1 MSLSLTHEAL
11 LRLLRDQ
18 PEVALRLLPPAWGID
33 PEGPLRALPA
43 DLTEP
48 VPVELRADLALLLR
62 EGTAEALGL
71 VVEVQL
77 SIDPQKRWTWPCYVT
92 QLRLRH
98 RLPFALVVI
107 APSPAVAAW
116 ARAPI
121 AIGPLGSLQPWVI
134 GPEEVPAITD
144 PAVAQAA
151 PALAALSALF
161 HARGPRGAEVAG
173 AALAAT
179 SALDPRHRWVYTVFI
194 AAALGPAQRALLE
207 ALMLTRSDL
216 PAELNNLL
224 EDVLLGLVREKARA
238 EGLETGLEKGLEK
251 GLEEGLEKGLE
262 KGLRQGIQMA
272 WAARF
277 AEEPMGAAAEA
288 ALGRAPEPGLQAA
301 MHVVVT
307 APTAAEARAALLG
320 QLG

>member
-18 PEVALRLLPPAWGID
+18 PEVALSLLPPTSGID
-33 PEGPLRALPA
+33 AEGPLRALPA
-43 DLTEP
+43 DATEP

-62 EGTAEALGL
+62 EGTPTALGL

-77 SIDPQKRWTWPCYVT
+77 RIDPQKRWTWPCYVT

-134 GPEEVPAITD
+134 GPEDVPAITD
-144 PAVAQAA
+144 PAEAQAA

-179 SALDPRHRWVYTVFI
+179 SALDPQHRWVYTVFI
-194 AAALGPAQRALLE
+194 AAALGPAQRAILE

-224 EDVLLGLVREKARA
+224 EDVLLGIVREKALA
-238 EGLETGLEKGLEK
+238 EGVERGVERGIERGMRVGVEKGV
-251 GLEEGLEKGLE
+251 EEGLRRGVQL
-262 KGLRQGIQMA
+262 A

-277 AEEPMGAAAEA
+277 AGESVGEA
-288 ALGRAPEPGLQAA
+288 LDVALGRAAEPSLQAA
-301 MHVVVT
+301 MQAVL
-307 APTAAEARAALLG
+307 TAATAADARAALGGLLG
-320 QLG
+320 